1 MKSNENSMD
10 RGIRVVLGLVALAAS
25 YFGLGVLE
33 GDLVGMVVAT
43 IGVILLL
50 TGLVGFCPAYRL
62 VGLSTCSKE
71 NCGDSCGCNNE

>member
-1 MKSNENSMD
+1 MKSNENSID

-71 NCGDSCGCNNE
+71 SCGDSCGCNNE